1 MSDQSIQLMP
11 ASAVEQVPSSVSRGS
26 RRRLSSWIGA
36 LAIVALAGCAS
47 TPETP
52 EQPGATIESR
62 VIGEQGTAVKPQP
75 KDALPQQPVGQPPI
89 SGQQVEID
97 KTPTGQLPPV
107 LSDPKSLLS
116 RRSVF
121 FEYDS
126 HAVRDEFRPMI
137 QAHARFLLDNP
148 RFRITIQGH
157 TDERGSREYNLALG
171 QRRADAVRQAMSVLG
186 VTEKQME
193 PVSLG
198 EERPRALGTTEA
210 AFAENRRADILYDG
224 EDKVPGNK

>member
-1 MSDQSIQLMP
+1 
-11 ASAVEQVPSSVSRGS
+11 V
-26 RRRLSSWIGA
+26 
-36 LAIVALAGCAS
+36 LAGCSS
-47 TPETP
+47 TPDS
-52 EQPGATIESR
+52 EQSSAQVESR
-62 VIGEQGTAVKPQP
+62 TIGEQGALTKPGT
-75 KDALPQQPVGQPPI
+75 DALPKAPVGQPPI
-89 SGQQVEID
+89 SGAPIATDQ
-97 KTPTGQLPPV
+97 TPSGKLPAV

-126 HAVRDEFRPMI
+126 NVVRDEFRPMI

-148 RFRITIQGH
+148 KFRVTIQGN

-186 VTEKQME
+186 VTERQME

-198 EERPRALGTTEA
+198 EERPRTSGSTEA
-210 AFAENRRADILYDG
+210 AYAENRRADILYDG
-224 EDKVPGNK
+224 EDKLPGGK

>member
-1 MSDQSIQLMP
+1 MTELSMQSVAD
-11 ASAVEQVPSSVSRGS
+11 ASAGP
-26 RRRLSSWIGA
+26 RRTD
-36 LAIVALAGCAS
+36 LAHTARRPAWVGVLCLAMLAGCSS
-47 TPETP
+47 TPDS
-52 EQPGATIESR
+52 EQSGAQVESR
-62 VIGEQGTAVKPQP
+62 SVGEQGTAKAPTTA
-75 KDALPQQPVGQPPI
+75 DALPKAPVGQPPI
-89 SGQQVEID
+89 SGAPIATDQARS
-97 KTPTGQLPPV
+97 GQLPAV

-116 RRSVF
+116 RRSVY

-126 HAVRDEFRPMI
+126 NVVRDEFRPMV

-148 RFRITIQGH
+148 KLRITIQGN

-186 VTEKQME
+186 VTERQME

-198 EERPRALGTTEA
+198 EERPRASGSTEA

-224 EDKVPGNK
+224 EDKPPVGK

>member
-1 MSDQSIQLMP
+1 MTELSMQSVAD
-11 ASAVEQVPSSVSRGS
+11 ASAGP
-26 RRRLSSWIGA
+26 RRTDLAHTVRRPAWIGVLC
-36 LAIVALAGCAS
+36 LAMLAGCSS
-47 TPETP
+47 TPGP
-52 EQPGATIESR
+52 EQSGAQVESR
-62 VIGEQGTAVKPQP
+62 SVGEQGTAKAPTTA
-75 KDALPQQPVGQPPI
+75 DALPKAPVGQPPI
-89 SGQQVEID
+89 SGAPIATDQARS
-97 KTPTGQLPPV
+97 GQLPAV

-116 RRSVF
+116 RRSVY

-126 HAVRDEFRPMI
+126 NVVRDEFRPMV

-148 RFRITIQGH
+148 KLRITIQGN

-186 VTEKQME
+186 VTERQME

-198 EERPRALGTTEA
+198 EERPRASGSTEA

-224 EDKVPGNK
+224 EDKPPVGK

>member
-1 MSDQSIQLMP
+1 MTELSMQSVAD
-11 ASAVEQVPSSVSRGS
+11 ASARPRSAGLAHTV
-26 RRRLSSWIGA
+26 RRPAWAGVLC
-36 LAIVALAGCAS
+36 LAMLAGCSS
-47 TPETP
+47 TPGP
-52 EQPGATIESR
+52 EQSGAQVESR
-62 VIGEQGTAVKPQP
+62 SVGEQGTAKAPATG
-75 KDALPQQPVGQPPI
+75 DALPKAPVGQPSI
-89 SGQQVEID
+89 SGAPIATDQ
-97 KTPTGQLPPV
+97 TRSGQLPAV

-116 RRSVF
+116 RRSVY

-126 HAVRDEFRPMI
+126 NVVRDEFRPMV

-148 RFRITIQGH
+148 KLRITIQGN

-186 VTEKQME
+186 VTERQME

-198 EERPRALGTTEA
+198 EERPRASGSTEA

-224 EDKVPGNK
+224 EDKPPVGK

>member
-1 MSDQSIQLMP
+1 MSDTSIQLIP
-11 ASAVEQVPSSVSRGS
+11 ASAFEQAPASAPRSG
-26 RRRLSSWIGA
+26 RRLLSSWISA
-36 LAIVALAGCAS
+36 LAIVALAGCSS
-47 TPETP
+47 TPDTP
-52 EQPGATIESR
+52 EQSGASVESR
-62 VIGEQGTAVKPQP
+62 VIGEQGTAMKPQP
-75 KDALPQQPVGQPPI
+75 KDALSQQPVGQPPI
-89 SGQQVEID
+89 SGQQIAVD
-97 KTPTGQLPPV
+97 KTPAGQLPAV
-107 LSDPKSLLS
+107 LSDPKSVLS

-171 QRRADAVRQAMSVLG
+171 QRRADAVRQALSVLG
-186 VTEKQME
+186 VTERQME

-198 EERPRALGTTEA
+198 EERPRATGSADA